1 MTIDQLAAATG
12 ANTHVLRFVL
22 EVARRHVARGMNADD
37 AIQIGI
43 DSLGDLT
50 EQMYRNVTNYGA
62 RAAIDIMFGDG
73 MFEAL
78 SDDLYDA
85 LRAKAKG
92 GAA

>member
-1 MTIDQLAAATG
+1 MTIDQLAAAAGTS
-12 ANTHVLRFVL
+12 AHVLRFVL
-22 EVARRHVARGMNADD
+22 EEARRHVESGMNADD
-37 AIQIGI
+37 AIHIGI
-43 DSLGDLT
+43 DLLGALN
-50 EQMYRNVTNYGA
+50 EQMYRNVTKYGA
-62 RAAIDIMFGDG
+62 RAAIDIMFGVG

>member
-1 MTIDQLAAATG
+1 MTIDQLAAAAGTS
-12 ANTHVLRFVL
+12 AHVLRFVL
-22 EVARRHVARGMNADD
+22 EVARRHVARGMSVDD

-85 LRAKAKG
+85 LRAKAEG

>member
-85 LRAKAKG
+85 LRAKAEG